1 MGGVRDPDTGIWSG
15 PNFMPVGGQYLMVPE
30 QSSTKLSSSFNGTL
44 DGQGHVV
51 ANIYCNRHCGNG
63 NFGDGQSVGLIGRL
77 GCHDNDPRELWAE
90 QPGVRNVVVS
100 GYIKG
105 NRSVGGIQVD
115 NWFRMC
121 RKECGTVLMCSGPF
135 RTGLSSVSGKES
147 FLRTDWSPENRSRRS
162 SGTAIK
168 SQDKAVR

>member
-1 MGGVRDPDTGIWSG
+1 MGGVLDPETGIWSG

-30 QSSTKLSSSFNGTL
+30 QSSTKLSSSSNGTL

-121 RKECGTVLMCSGPF
+121 RK
-135 RTGLSSVSGKES
+135 
-147 FLRTDWSPENRSRRS
+147 
-162 SGTAIK
+162 
-168 SQDKAVR
+168 